1 MKKNN
6 FKNQKGVAIYLVLV
20 VMVIFLDLSLGL
32 SMILFTE
39 ILNVREIDYSVVAFY
54 AADSG
59 IEEVFYKDLKECR
72 DTGCDAI
79 TYCDAC
85 TGLKFDYSAT
95 GSLDLGETDAY
106 YSVGFHRTASP
117 PTTKTASSTGSFQKT
132 RRAIQV
138 DY

>member
-20 VMVIFLDLSLGL
+20 VMAIFLDLSLGL
-32 SMILFTE
+32 SMILFAE
-39 ILNVREIDYSVVAFY
+39 ILNVREIDYSVIAFY

-59 IEEVFYKDLKECR
+59 IEEIFYKDLKEC
-72 DTGCDAI
+72 TSGLGCNT
-79 TYCDAC
+79 TYCESDCLA
-85 TGLKFDYSAT
+85 GLQSGQVFSGTMESEAKYV
-95 GSLDLGETDAY
+95 
-106 YSVGFHRTASP
+106 VGFEEGA
-117 PTTKTASSTGSFQKT
+117 TKTASSTGSFQET